1 MDKIFTPL
9 LYHRNLRISLIDSLF
24 IQSIFFLFT
33 QDWFT
38 LRNVLVRSSGTFVP
52 RLPRKFHER
61 ERDLKLRI
69 IHERYCKEKETTV
82 INVTTLFHTAFFH
95 PAQNCKHNPPPHTQR
110 NLHHGEIA
118 RITWNRPVIPGRLF
132 QYREERIIEPWLPLP
147 NLRYWLYEILIE
159 QYRMKTSHR
168 RAFSRVLVKHSS
180 VGWNSCTFVARARI

>member
-69 IHERYCKEKETTV
+69 IHERCCKEKETTV

-95 PAQNCKHNPPPHTQR
+95 PAQNCKHNPPPRFSKESPPWR
-110 NLHHGEIA
+110 NRSHHVKSSRDSREI
-118 RITWNRPVIPGRLF
+118 IPIPWRTDHWAVAPPPQPPLSTLRDFNWTISNEDKSSKGLF
-132 QYREERIIEPWLPLP
+132 
-147 NLRYWLYEILIE
+147 
-159 QYRMKTSHR
+159 
-168 RAFSRVLVKHSS
+168 ASS
-180 VGWNSCTFVARARI
+180 C

>member
-24 IQSIFFLFT
+24 IQPIFFL
-33 QDWFT
+33 FT

-69 IHERYCKEKETTV
+69 IHERCCKEKETTV

-95 PAQNCKHNPPPHTQR
+95 PAQNCKHNPPPRFSKESPPWR
-110 NLHHGEIA
+110 NRSHYVKSSRDSREI
-118 RITWNRPVIPGRLF
+118 IPIPWRT
-132 QYREERIIEPWLPLP
+132 IIGGPWLPLP
-147 NLRYWLYEILIE
+147 KLHYRLYEILIE